1 MMPHIHELARL
12 QNRWQ
17 RDLNRSV
24 LIIGALLVIAVL
36 GLVMGLIVG
45 VMK

>member
-24 LIIGALLVIAVL
+24 LIIGALLVIAVAGIIWSL
-36 GLVMGLIVG
+36 T
-45 VMK
+45 

>member
-1 MMPHIHELARL
+1 MNDEEKDREA
-12 QNRWQ
+12 W
-17 RDLNRSV
+17 SEFTTS
-24 LIIGALLVIAVL
+24 LIEAAAVVAICAVL

>member
-1 MMPHIHELARL
+1 MNDEEKDRKE
-12 QNRWQ
+12 W
-17 RDLNRSV
+17 SEFTTS
-24 LIIGALLVIAVL
+24 LIEAAAVTAICAVV

>member
-24 LIIGALLVIAVL
+24 LIVLALLVVAVA
-36 GLVMGLIVG
+36 GIVWSLI
-45 VMK
+45 